1 MNLKTKGRQPAER
14 LGLDDC
20 TFVVAAAAAAAAAF
34 YPLVGPGK
42 KHVCECTCP
51 GLLTGRGN
59 FERKGRL
66 LIVKCSDAACGQHQC
81 GSLSVQVPGG
91 AVCGLHPG
99 AAE

>member
-1 MNLKTKGRQPAER
+1 
-14 LGLDDC
+14 LGLTTAHFWQLLLLLLLFILSLAQGRSMC
-20 TFVVAAAAAAAAAF
+20 VNVLAQACSREGAT
-34 YPLVGPGK
+34 LSGK
-42 KHVCECTCP
+42 
-51 GLLTGRGN
+51 GG
-59 FERKGRL
+59 L